1 MPLFI
6 LTCISWAEL
15 CFDAI
20 CAVMDNSTELKKIK
34 LIAQILHYPASSND
48 LKQKGIL
55 IKQEHH
61 DESLH
66 IVLDQE
72 EQVYFPI
79 PAGHQFK
86 F

>member
-1 MPLFI
+1 
-6 LTCISWAEL
+6 
-15 CFDAI
+15 
-20 CAVMDNSTELKKIK
+20 MDNSTELKKIK

-86 F
+86 FWTNILMHFLQNTYSVYAPILV